1 MTVEARD
8 AYSLDEAAAR
18 VGLTPKTLTKEIK
31 EGRLKSRK
39 AGRRHVITPQAIA
52 DWLDSL
58 PEAKTKPDA

>member
-1 MTVEARD
+1 MTAEARD

-58 PEAKTKPDA
+58 PEAKPEGA